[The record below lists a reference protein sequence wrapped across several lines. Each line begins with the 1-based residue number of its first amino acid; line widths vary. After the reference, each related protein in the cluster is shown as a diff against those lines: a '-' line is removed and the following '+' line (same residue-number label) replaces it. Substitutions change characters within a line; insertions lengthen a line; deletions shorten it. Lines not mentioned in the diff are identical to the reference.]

1 MYLYFPDTP
10 RSNKMTKRIRAP
22 HDSLLAVGGTAVI
35 YKNNIQVLQGNSL
48 WSGRG
53 QQLLALRRTVV
64 LLSSG

>member
-10 RSNKMTKRIRAP
+10 RSNKMTKRIRTP

-35 YKNNIQVLQGNSL
+35 YLKNIQVLKTNSL